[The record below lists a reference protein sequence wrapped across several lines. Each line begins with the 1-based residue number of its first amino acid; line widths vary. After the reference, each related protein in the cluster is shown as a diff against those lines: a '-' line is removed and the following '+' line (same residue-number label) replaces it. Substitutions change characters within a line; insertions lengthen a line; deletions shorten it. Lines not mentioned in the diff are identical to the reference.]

1 MKKISILLYLFISF
15 SATYGQVGIN
25 NDGSAPHSSAQLDV
39 KSNTKAFYPP
49 RMTTAEKDAI
59 VGKQAGAV
67 VYDITLGALSF
78 YNGSSWQLGSSP
90 FTLPYAGTANVGN
103 GGYVFDITNSTG
115 SDGSAI
121 IGRNSTVITGEGVFG
136 LASATSPLSNSVAGV
151 YGRSSSTNSLG
162 VGVRAFH
169 AGTGAAFFGSTANG
183 VGARLSSTNGYAILS
198 QGKLQ
203 FAGNGVGVLGT
214 NKFLKSIN
222 SNGDAEWAD
231 LLPYSFSGNNA
242 ISLLTITNTNSG
254 PGNAIYGIT
263 SSLNLGK
270 GVYGVAQE
278 SNPTGDTYGVY
289 GFNSS
294 SNTKG
299 AGVYGNHF
307 GTGAGVLGESDGVG
321 VMGKSIGTAVFGD
334 ATTAAGIGGYFS
346 SFIGGRA
353 LITNGGNIGVNTIAP
368 KYPISFSSVIG
379 DKISFFDGETSNT
392 TNHYGIGIQSA
403 ALQFFVPST
412 SQNLVFGT
420 GRSGAFIE
428 KLRITG
434 GGNVGIGTNNP
445 TASIFALRGSGID
458 GTAAFSGTTHTTHFN
473 YSTDEDTF
481 IRGGKNGADVFIND
495 SPGLGNVAIKNSN
508 PAFALDIK
516 GRMRLRHEGPT
527 DDVTSGIWFD
537 GVSQTQRS
545 FLGTLNNTHMG
556 IFGIGVG
563 WNLIMNVTNGNTG
576 IGTETP
582 NSRLQVNG
590 SVSMPYKE
598 ITTSPYTLTDADYSI
613 RVTAGFPNQITLPS
627 PVGRDGRIYII
638 SADINRQSGVAFN
651 AVIINDNNGQNIIK
665 NSPLDDYPGP
675 SLDFFNVLC
684 HIQFNNGS
692 VSFPLKRKLS
702 LTVQSTGTKWVII
715 DNDFQY

>member
-1 MKKISILLYLFISF
+1 MKTYINILLALFITT
-15 SATYGQVGIN
+15 ATYAQNIGIN
-25 NDGSAPHSSAQLDV
+25 TTMPTNTLDV
-39 KSNTKAFYPP
+39 NGTLRIRGGTPGANKILTSDANGVGSWVNPP
-49 RMTTAEKDAI
+49 STFALPYSGT
-59 VGKQAGAV
+59 GNF
-67 VYDITLGALSF
+67 LGASGLFKIENTSTMGTTNAIIGVV
-78 YNGSSWQLGSSP
+78 NGE
-90 FTLPYAGTANVGN
+90 
-103 GGYVFDITNSTG
+103 
-115 SDGSAI
+115 GSAI
-121 IGRNSTVITGEGVFG
+121 IGTAKKINPTSNNAAIYGENF
-136 LASATSPLSNSVAGV
+136 
-151 YGRSSSTNSLG
+151 STNSLG
-162 VGVRAFH
+162 SGVVGIH
-169 AGTGAAFFGSTANG
+169 NGNGTGGSFVAGGSTG
-183 VGARLSSTNGYAILS
+183 VAVEGEAHASNATAARFSSDDGWALKTY
-198 QGKLQ
+198 GKLQ
-203 FAGNGVGVLGT
+203 FSGSGVGTLAA

-222 SNGDAEWAD
+222 TSGDAEWSD
-231 LLPYSFSGNNA
+231 LLPYIFSGANA
-242 ISLLTITNTNSG
+242 ISLLTITNTNTG
-254 PGNAIYGIT
+254 PNSAIYGIT
-263 SSLNLGK
+263 NSLNQGK
-270 GVYGVAQE
+270 GIYGVAQE

-307 GTGAGVLGESDGVG
+307 GTGAGVLGESEGVG
-321 VMGKSIGTAVFGD
+321 VMGKSTGTAVFGD

-368 KYPISFSSVIG
+368 KYPISFSSVLG

-403 ALQFFVPST
+403 ALQFFVPSS

-428 KLRITG
+428 KVRITG

-445 TASIFALRGSGID
+445 TASIYAIRGTGVD
-458 GTAAFSGTTHTTHFN
+458 GTAAFSGTAHTTHFN

-556 IFGIGVG
+556 IFGVGVG
-563 WNLIMNVTNGNTG
+563 WNLIMNVSNGNTG

-582 NSRLQVNG
+582 NSRLQVAG

-692 VSFPLKRKLS
+692 SSFPVKRKLS

>member
-1 MKKISILLYLFISF
+1 MKKFLQLFLIICSI
-15 SATYGQVGIN
+15 SATYAQNIGIN
-25 NDGSAPHSSAQLDV
+25 TPMPTNTLDV
-39 KSNTKAFYPP
+39 NGTLRIRGGAPGANKILTSDANGVGSWVNPP
-49 RMTTAEKDAI
+49 SA
-59 VGKQAGAV
+59 
-67 VYDITLGALSF
+67 
-78 YNGSSWQLGSSP
+78 
-90 FTLPYAGTANVGN
+90 FTLPYFGTAAVGS
-103 GGYVFDITNSTG
+103 GGYVLDIANSTG

-121 IGRNSTVITGEGVFG
+121 IGRNSTVISGEGIAG
-136 LASATSPLSNSVAGV
+136 TATATSPLSNSVAGV
-151 YGRSSSTNSLG
+151 YGRSSSTNSNG

-169 AGTGAAFFGSTANG
+169 AGLGSAFLGNTANG
-183 VGARLSSTNGYAILS
+183 IGASLTSTNGFALKT

-203 FAGNGVGVLGT
+203 FAGNGVGTLAA

-222 SNGDAEWAD
+222 ASGDAEWSD
-231 LLPYSFSGNNA
+231 LLPYTFTGNNG
-242 ISLLTITNTNSG
+242 ISLLTITNTNTG
-254 PGNAIYGIT
+254 PNNAIYGIT
-263 SSLNLGK
+263 NSLNQGK

-289 GFNSS
+289 GFNQS
-294 SNTKG
+294 SNTEG
-299 AGVYGNHF
+299 AGVYGNHY

-334 ATTAAGIGGYFS
+334 ASTAAGIGGYFS

-368 KYPISFSSVIG
+368 KYPITFSSVIG

-403 ALQFFVPST
+403 ALQFFVPSS

-428 KLRITG
+428 KMRISG

-445 TASIFALRGSGID
+445 TASIYVTRGTGVD
-458 GTAAFSGTTHTTHFN
+458 GTAAFSGSAHTTHFN

-481 IRGGKNGADVFIND
+481 IRGGKNGADVLIND
-495 SPGLGNVAIKNSN
+495 AAGLGNVGIKNGN
-508 PAFALDIK
+508 PIFSLDVK

-527 DDVTSGIWFD
+527 ADETAGLWLD
-537 GVSQTQRS
+537 GTTLAQRS

-556 IFGIGVG
+556 IYGVGVG
-563 WNLIMNVTNGNTG
+563 WNIVMNVSNGNTG

-598 ITTSPYTLTDADYSI
+598 ITTNSYTLTDSDYSI
-613 RVTAGFPNQITLPS
+613 RVTAGFPNTITLPS

-638 SADINRQSGVAFN
+638 SADISRQAGVAFN
-651 AVIINDNNGQNIIK
+651 AVYIFDNNGQNIIK

-675 SLDFFNVLC
+675 PYDIFNALC